1 MTSLKLKNKI
11 VLLAAVIIVVFVVFI
26 LGFVLPSA
34 TRIIEERTEIQL
46 MNLVDLPLSEIQ
58 RQYAL
63 FQGGELTEE
72 EAKLNVLNIIKEYRY
87 NEVEYFWINDM
98 NGLMLM
104 HPINEALN
112 GTDVTTLKDPDGKFL
127 FKDMIEVVAQKGEGI
142 VRYQWPKPGSEA
154 PQPKISFVK
163 GFPEW
168 NWVVGTG
175 IYADDLKAIERELQ
189 IQVLSMSGVAIF
201 ISIALILFIIIPLNK
216 KLKWI
221 TSGSEAYAKLDF
233 SKSMALESKD
243 ELGGIAN
250 AFESVRVEIGGLVHS
265 LKTVSSELN
274 RSSDNI
280 ASSMTVLDN
289 NAEHTLLAISDISA
303 VIEENTAS
311 TEHVN
316 ETVDEVKDAIDVIAE
331 KASEGALKAD
341 VVSKR
346 AVEMKNDSVKAD
358 EAAKAIYDQVKVRL
372 ELAIENAKN
381 VEKINTF
388 LEGILS
394 IASQTNLLAL
404 NASIEAAR
412 AGESGRGF
420 AVVAGEIGKLAD
432 ESSSMVESIRD
443 TVKYIREAVSSLSH
457 DSGEMLNFIE
467 GRVLKDYEKLI
478 DIGDQYNEDAS
489 EFNAIMLELSAIS
502 QELSSSMTTIAE
514 SVSQVS
520 QATEEEASQVGN
532 ILNMTETVSDKANE
546 VKKIA
551 EANVGIVR
559 DLSEMVNKFNV

>member
-72 EAKLNVLNIIKEYRY
+72 EAKLNVLNIVKGYRY

-127 FKDMIEVVAQKGEGI
+127 FKDMIEVVAQKGEGV

-189 IQVLSMSGVAIF
+189 IQVLSMSGVAIL
-201 ISIALILFIIIPLNK
+201 ISVALIMFIIIPLNK

-265 LKTVSSELN
+265 LKNVSSELN

-280 ASSMTVLDN
+280 ASSMTVLDH

-381 VEKINTF
+381 VDKINTF

-478 DIGDQYNEDAS
+478 DIGDQYNVDAS

-551 EANVGIVR
+551 EANVSIVR

>member
-175 IYADDLKAIERELQ
+175 
-189 IQVLSMSGVAIF
+189 SMQ
-201 ISIALILFIIIPLNK
+201 
-216 KLKWI
+216 
-221 TSGSEAYAKLDF
+221 
-233 SKSMALESKD
+233 
-243 ELGGIAN
+243 
-250 AFESVRVEIGGLVHS
+250 
-265 LKTVSSELN
+265 
-274 RSSDNI
+274 
-280 ASSMTVLDN
+280 MT
-289 NAEHTLLAISDISA
+289 
-303 VIEENTAS
+303 
-311 TEHVN
+311 
-316 ETVDEVKDAIDVIAE
+316 
-331 KASEGALKAD
+331 
-341 VVSKR
+341 
-346 AVEMKNDSVKAD
+346 
-358 EAAKAIYDQVKVRL
+358 
-372 ELAIENAKN
+372 
-381 VEKINTF
+381 
-388 LEGILS
+388 
-394 IASQTNLLAL
+394 
-404 NASIEAAR
+404 
-412 AGESGRGF
+412 
-420 AVVAGEIGKLAD
+420 
-432 ESSSMVESIRD
+432 
-443 TVKYIREAVSSLSH
+443 
-457 DSGEMLNFIE
+457 
-467 GRVLKDYEKLI
+467 
-478 DIGDQYNEDAS
+478 
-489 EFNAIMLELSAIS
+489 
-502 QELSSSMTTIAE
+502 
-514 SVSQVS
+514 
-520 QATEEEASQVGN
+520 
-532 ILNMTETVSDKANE
+532 
-546 VKKIA
+546 
-551 EANVGIVR
+551 
-559 DLSEMVNKFNV
+559 

>member
-72 EAKLNVLNIIKEYRY
+72 EAKLNVLNIVKGYRY

-98 NGLMLM
+98 NGFMLM

-127 FKDMIEVVAQKGEGI
+127 FKDMIEVVAQKGEGV

-175 IYADDLKAIERELQ
+175 IYADDLKAIERDLQ
-189 IQVLSMSGVAIF
+189 IQVLSMSGIAIL
-201 ISIALILFIIIPLNK
+201 ISVALILFIIIPLNK

-265 LKTVSSELN
+265 LKNVSSELN
-274 RSSDNI
+274 KSSDNI
-280 ASSMTVLDN
+280 ASSMTVLDH

-316 ETVDEVKDAIDVIAE
+316 ETVDEVKDAIDIIAE

-372 ELAIENAKN
+372 EMAIENAKN
-381 VEKINTF
+381 VDKINTF

-478 DIGDQYNEDAS
+478 DIGDQYNVDAS

-546 VKKIA
+546 VKRIA
-551 EANVGIVR
+551 EANVAIVR
-559 DLSEMVNKFNV
+559 DLIDMVNKFNV

>member
-72 EAKLNVLNIIKEYRY
+72 EAKLNVLNIVKGYRY

>member
-72 EAKLNVLNIIKEYRY
+72 EAKLNVLNIVKGYRY

-127 FKDMIEVVAQKGEGI
+127 FKDMIEVVAQKGEGV
-142 VRYQWPKPGSEA
+142 VRYQWPKPGSED

-189 IQVLSMSGVAIF
+189 IQVLSMSGVAIL
-201 ISIALILFIIIPLNK
+201 ISVALIMFIIIPLNK

-265 LKTVSSELN
+265 LKNVSSELN

-280 ASSMTVLDN
+280 ATSMTVLDN

-372 ELAIENAKN
+372 EMAIENAKN
-381 VEKINTF
+381 VDKINTF

-457 DSGEMLNFIE
+457 DSGEMLDFIE

-478 DIGDQYNEDAS
+478 DIGDQYNVDAS

-551 EANVGIVR
+551 EANVSIVR

>member
-1 MTSLKLKNKI
+1 
-11 VLLAAVIIVVFVVFI
+11 
-26 LGFVLPSA
+26 
-34 TRIIEERTEIQL
+34 
-46 MNLVDLPLSEIQ
+46 
-58 RQYAL
+58 
-63 FQGGELTEE
+63 
-72 EAKLNVLNIIKEYRY
+72 
-87 NEVEYFWINDM
+87 
-98 NGLMLM
+98 
-104 HPINEALN
+104 
-112 GTDVTTLKDPDGKFL
+112 
-127 FKDMIEVVAQKGEGI
+127 
-142 VRYQWPKPGSEA
+142 
-154 PQPKISFVK
+154 
-163 GFPEW
+163 
-168 NWVVGTG
+168 
-175 IYADDLKAIERELQ
+175 
-189 IQVLSMSGVAIF
+189 
-201 ISIALILFIIIPLNK
+201 
-216 KLKWI
+216 
-221 TSGSEAYAKLDF
+221 
-233 SKSMALESKD
+233 MALESKD